1 MIKFDS
7 EGNMITR
14 DELNDTNTIESTIT
28 AGKTKN
34 PNLYNNLSILTR
46 MNDKDGENK
55 IDVPYDNILYMYL
68 DELKSLSM
76 KVKLNSTEM
85 DRYKYRPDLLSYDLY
100 GTTQYDYILLALN
113 DIISPKYFDKEIVNI
128 IDADYI
134 ELIVSSIADAEDEY
148 IQLNRSQYTS
158 EE

>member
-134 ELIVSSIADAEDEY
+134 ELIVSSITDAEDEY

>member
-7 EGNMITR
+7 E
-14 DELNDTNTIESTIT
+14 
-28 AGKTKN
+28 
-34 PNLYNNLSILTR
+34 
-46 MNDKDGENK
+46 GENK

-134 ELIVSSIADAEDEY
+134 ELIVSSITDAEDEY